1 MTSPSSVR
9 SLANKPDR
17 ALAAIAIGMMWVVAN
32 TNVDAP
38 GPDRVALLACGAILA
53 VLVVT
58 TRLSAGYV
66 AAYAVLIAFAE
77 RIHKVPLDEHSDVLR
92 ATREAIETF
101 LSGANPYAH
110 SMLST
115 NPVGS
120 PFPYPPGE
128 FLFYLPAYLL
138 VGDIR
143 WLDLAASIGITAAI
157 ALAGIRA
164 GFAQVVIPAMLYATW
179 LYSSFHAA
187 DGSNDTAA
195 ALLIVAAIVLLALHE
210 VRPARGLFI
219 ASAVTFGWALAF
231 KQFGVLFIVP
241 ILAALAAERRAWRPW
256 LAYAALSLGTAAAF
270 VLPFLVMDPE
280 AFVRQQIEGLTFHT
294 VLSGINIPFGLAQFG
309 ITLPPLVSR
318 IAQLVT
324 VAALFGW
331 CVARRTAGLG
341 RATLQGTLAMVAILL
356 LTGWT
361 SQAYWLYAA
370 ATGLLG
376 IALLEDDPVPVG

>member
-1 MTSPSSVR
+1 MPGSVR
-9 SLANKPDR
+9 SPASKPDR

-32 TNVDAP
+32 TDVDAP
-38 GPDRVALLACGAILA
+38 PPDRVALLACGAILA
-53 VLVVT
+53 ALVVT
-58 TRLSAGYV
+58 ARLSAGYV

-77 RIHKVPLDEHSDVLR
+77 RIHKVPLDEYSDVLR
-92 ATREAIETF
+92 ATREAIEVF
-101 LSGANPYAH
+101 LAGANPYAH
-110 SMLST
+110 TMLST
-115 NPVGS
+115 YPVGS

-157 ALAGIRA
+157 ALAGIRV
-164 GFAQVVIPAMLYATW
+164 GFSHVVVPAMLYATW

-195 ALLIVAAIVLLALHE
+195 ALLTVIAIVLLALHE
-210 VRPARGLFI
+210 TRPARALFI

-231 KQFGVLFIVP
+231 KQFGVLFLIP
-241 ILAALAAERRAWRPW
+241 TLAALAAERRAWRPW
-256 LAYAALSLGTAAAF
+256 VAYAALSLGTAAAF

-280 AFVRQQIEGLTFHT
+280 AFVRQQIAGLTFHT
-294 VLSGINIPFGLAQFG
+294 VLSGINIPFGLSQLG
-309 ITLPPLVSR
+309 IALPPLVSP

-324 VAALFGW
+324 AVALFGW

-341 RATLQGTLAMVAILL
+341 RATLQGTFAMVAILL

-376 IALLEDDPVPVG
+376 IALLEDDRVPVT